1 MVKSLTMQQKRNE
14 LNSRVVEILPKLK
27 SLEENINVTNQN
39 AKERTFK
46 KRTLNK
52 VVTQKKV
59 V

>member
-39 AKERTFK
+39 AKERMFK